1 MPDTDHEPAEILQPI
16 LSLAVALG
24 LPLVVVD
31 GPVDEYRHRPVAS
44 SYTRS
49 GRALASS
56 TETCPRSGSRS
67 PRLRPAALYSDDPS
81 ATARLFYDT
90 LGRGGQVRRIERG
103 YIRTF
108 DDGTHITY
116 RPVSRSDGSP
126 AIQISVQNPRSP
138 LARYQKIHFM
148 EGSDK

>member
-1 MPDTDHEPAEILQPI
+1 MGGHSGGGFAGGSASSPQAFGRNVSEILRSFSVNQQG
-16 LSLAVALG
+16 LFGVAG
-24 LPLVVVD
+24 R
-31 GPVDEYRHRPVAS
+31 G
-44 SYTRS
+44 RS
-49 GRALASS
+49 R
-56 TETCPRSGSRS
+56 R
-67 PRLRPAALYSDDPS
+67 LYSDDPS

-90 LGRGGQVRRIERG
+90 LGRGGQVRRIDRG